1 MSGGARLQIALRRA
15 VSTLRQLAD
24 SLESALEEES
34 HEERPR
40 STSGSTSRAPDW
52 DLLSDPP
59 ASTAAVQPSPGL
71 EPARTSPNAGYDE
84 VARLLTKAPQHC
96 FDLCNRLS
104 GTSEFVKFRVQRAWE
119 AGLWARAVVEG
130 KIPKP
135 RPTPKIEV
143 RTTTY
148 IVVRGAGLRHPV
160 RVSSAAA
167 YYQLVPRFT
176 EDSLSHGFPS
186 VAEATVYCL
195 ALGIDLPAEQ

>member
-1 MSGGARLQIALRRA
+1 MQIALRRA

-34 HEERPR
+34 HEERSR

-52 DLLSDPP
+52 DLLSGPP

-71 EPARTSPNAGYDE
+71 DSARTSPNAGYDE

-119 AGLWARAVVEG
+119 AGSRLVG
-130 KIPKP
+130 K
-135 RPTPKIEV
+135 
-143 RTTTY
+143 
-148 IVVRGAGLRHPV
+148 GSG
-160 RVSSAAA
+160 
-167 YYQLVPRFT
+167 
-176 EDSLSHGFPS
+176 
-186 VAEATVYCL
+186 
-195 ALGIDLPAEQ
+195 

>member
-34 HEERPR
+34 HEERSR

-52 DLLSDPP
+52 DLLSGPP
-59 ASTAAVQPSPGL
+59 ASTAAVQPSGL
-71 EPARTSPNAGYDE
+71 DSARTSPNAGYDE

-135 RPTPKIEV
+135 RPTRRSRFGPPHTLWYVVLVFGILSGCHQRLLISILPVGPKIH
-143 RTTTY
+143 
-148 IVVRGAGLRHPV
+148 RGFT
-160 RVSSAAA
+160 
-167 YYQLVPRFT
+167 VPRIPIC
-176 EDSLSHGFPS
+176 GR
-186 VAEATVYCL
+186 
-195 ALGIDLPAEQ
+195 GISILPGPWY

>member
-34 HEERPR
+34 HEERSR

-52 DLLSDPP
+52 DLLSGPP
-59 ASTAAVQPSPGL
+59 APTAAVQPSPGL
-71 EPARTSPNAGYDE
+71 DSARTSPNAGYDE

-135 RPTPKIEV
+135 RPTRRSRFGPPHTLWYVVLVFGILSGCHQRLLISILPVGPKIH
-143 RTTTY
+143 
-148 IVVRGAGLRHPV
+148 RGFT
-160 RVSSAAA
+160 
-167 YYQLVPRFT
+167 VPRIPIC
-176 EDSLSHGFPS
+176 GR
-186 VAEATVYCL
+186 
-195 ALGIDLPAEQ
+195 GISILPGPWY